1 VVARFKAKLWYEGEL
16 IQEPIIARLASE
28 HQVVANI
35 RRANVEEDT
44 GWIICE
50 LVGTEEQL
58 VAATEWLR
66 GMGVEVEPIS
76 DVVES

>member
-1 VVARFKAKLWYEGEL
+1 MARFKAKLWYEGEL
-16 IQEPIIARLASE
+16 IQEPIIARLANE

-50 LVGTEEQL
+50 LVGTEQQL
-58 VAATEWLR
+58 IEATDWLR
-66 GMGVEVEPIS
+66 SIGVDVEPLS